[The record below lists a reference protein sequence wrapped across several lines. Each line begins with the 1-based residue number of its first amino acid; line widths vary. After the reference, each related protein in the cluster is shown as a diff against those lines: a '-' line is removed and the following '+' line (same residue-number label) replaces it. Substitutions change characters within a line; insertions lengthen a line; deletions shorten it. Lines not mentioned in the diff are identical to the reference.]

1 MTEKKVKYPH
11 YVGFRISDAINTK
24 LVQVCET
31 LDLEKSDLLRQI
43 LEEYFHV

>member
-24 LVQVCET
+24 LLQVCEK

-43 LEEYFHV
+43 LEEYLRV